1 MSRRSIRH
9 GGVVACDMPGCR
21 ETYTTYSV
29 VTLARGQAARAGW
42 HRVRGS
48 TVRDQGGH
56 LLASGSAKVDLCPE
70 HGPAPRMAGAGS
82 Q

>member
-48 TVRDQGGH
+48 TVRDQGG
-56 LLASGSAKVDLCPE
+56 ASARVRIREGGPVSGARTGAAHGGS
-70 HGPAPRMAGAGS
+70 R
-82 Q
+82 